1 MAFNKYGYTNPFSV
15 CFTSM
20 KLRYHDY
27 DASIESLNFV
37 KPDDSVNVFISF
49 ESVLNNLSTVQDI
62 DNKLLLERN
71 FPTILESEMIN
82 LCAHY
87 RRFFRGNNLKTR
99 VFLYYTDLSSE
110 DFVEY
115 KYNDEYRSF
124 YTNKYLR
131 NPKFQLLGNTLIEKI
146 IPRVSKIMEY
156 IPGVYFI
163 SGKNIEGSL
172 IPWIMAKEY
181 PESKNF
187 IITTDK
193 YETQYLFHP
202 DLFCLHYIKKS
213 RLGTSVIYHYD
224 KYLADI
230 FKEEHEN
237 NPNISLFQNPS
248 FYDLIISSLG
258 DKIRS
263 IDSLKGIG
271 CKTVSKFIL
280 NGIDQGKITQQT
292 SSVELLKEIFPVE
305 YHNDLINNFSC
316 VSIPSHVNNLTQK
329 QIFDI
334 TNQVV
339 DRSDYN
345 SLIQL
350 NQSDY
355 RDYPLMLPELTC

>member
-1 MAFNKYGYTNPFSV
+1 MAISYGYTNPFSV

-27 DASIESLNFV
+27 DTSIESLHFV
-37 KPDDSVNVFISF
+37 NPTDSVNVFISF
-49 ESVLNNLSTVQDI
+49 ESVLNNLSTIQDI
-62 DNKLLLERN
+62 DNKLLLERD

-87 RRFFRGNNLKTR
+87 RRFFRGNGLNTR

-110 DFVEY
+110 DFIEY

-124 YTNKYLR
+124 YTNKFLR
-131 NPKFQLLGNTLIEKI
+131 NPKFQLLGHKLIDTI

-172 IPWIMAKEY
+172 IPWIMAKKY

-193 YETQYLFHP
+193 YESQYLFYP
-202 DLFCLHYIKKS
+202 KEFCLHYIKKS
-213 RLGTSVIYHYD
+213 KLSTSVIFQPD

-230 FKEEHEN
+230 FKEEHDT
-237 NPNISLFQNPS
+237 NPNFVLFQNPY
-248 FYDLIISSLG
+248 FYNLIISSLG
-258 DKIRS
+258 DKLRS
-263 IDSLKGIG
+263 IDSLKGVG
-271 CKTVSKFIL
+271 CKTVSKYLL
-280 NGIDQGKITQQT
+280 NGIENGKITQQT
-292 SSVELLKEIFPVE
+292 TQLELLKEVFPEE
-305 YHNDLINNFSC
+305 YRHDLISNFSC
-316 VSIPSHVNNLTQK
+316 VSIVSHFNILTQQ

-350 NQSDY
+350 NQEEY